1 MEIQQTAPATPELP
15 VIVPPYQVALAQ
27 ADPTFTT
34 RGNVYALP
42 QSVDDAER
50 QVGIQLYQQM
60 MTDDVVAGVS
70 QGIVDEV
77 MSEPMRFMPALDPPS
92 PYAPADPDYEARYA
106 QAKRIADFVDHAIHA
121 ADRSGLTWSATIVDL
136 LNAMWF
142 GHRLAEATYRV
153 EEGGD
158 WDGMEV
164 LDALRVLDRRQ
175 YTVVTDY
182 AYRWLGALIKQPGNP
197 ALRSG
202 PLSVSLQNEANYVPR
217 EKLLMLTWNP
227 VNGNPLGQSAL
238 RAAYTHWR
246 KKQEFHPVDA
256 RFVTQ
261 FGGGVVVITLP
272 ENLPPT
278 TADPSDPAKQIKTS
292 DAYLAVAR
300 ELASGKGAVVP
311 FGTEVDRKLPD
322 AKGEAIEAGFDR
334 ANRGIA
340 MAISSSVR
348 AFLESRNGS
357 RADSGDASNRLNL
370 RVSRIR
376 AWLCE
381 TIRHQLVEVLVRRNF
396 GRDAARDYLPRVV
409 MASGAQEDFA
419 SNSQAVAQLVTSGAV
434 TPAMRRELA
443 ERLGLTWVDEDDE
456 QASNETD
463 GTA

>member
-1 MEIQQTAPATPELP
+1 MEIQQTAPETPELP
-15 VIVPPYQVALAQ
+15 VILPPYQTALAQ
-27 ADPTFTT
+27 ADPMFVS

-42 QSVDDAER
+42 QSVDDAES
-50 QVGIQLYQQM
+50 QIGLQLYRQM

-70 QGIVDEV
+70 EGIVDEV
-77 MSEPMRFMPALDPPS
+77 MSEPMRFLPALQSPS
-92 PYAPADPDYEARYA
+92 PYAPADPVYEARYA
-106 QAKRIADFVDHAIHA
+106 EAKRISDFVEHAIHA

-142 GHRLAEATYRV
+142 GHRLAEATYRI
-153 EEGGD
+153 EQGGE

-164 LDALRVLDRRQ
+164 LDTLRVLDRRQ

-182 AYRWLGALIKQPGNP
+182 AYRWLGALIKQPGSP
-197 ALRSG
+197 ATRTG
-202 PLSVSLQNEANYVPR
+202 PLSLSLQNEANYVPR
-217 EKLLMLTWNP
+217 EKLLLLTWNAM
-227 VNGNPLGQSAL
+227 NGNPLGRSAL

-272 ENLPPT
+272 ENLPPESPDPSNPSRT
-278 TADPSDPAKQIKTS
+278 IRTADS
-292 DAYLAVAR
+292 YLAVAK

-311 FGTEVDRKLPD
+311 FGTMVDRKLPD
-322 AKGEAIEAGFDR
+322 AKGDAIEAGFDR

-370 RVSRIR
+370 RISRIR

-381 TIRHQLVEVLVRRNF
+381 AVRHQLVEVLVRRNF

-409 MASGAQEDFA
+409 MAAGAQEDFA
-419 SNSQAVAQLVTSGAV
+419 SNSEATAKLVTSGAV
-434 TPAMRRELA
+434 TAPMRRELA
-443 ERLGLTWVDEDDE
+443 ERLGLTWVDDENE
-456 QASNETD
+456 QATDETD